1 MRDVRAATVG
11 LLPLVWQVIENN
23 YSQGFES
30 IGFNIA
36 GGKFY
41 INYAQCDEAY
51 RFEIGFGEPKY
62 TNIYVHNTPF
72 YIAATG
78 CFAVN
83 EDGERV
89 FKIRVD
95 FLETP
100 CSLVLKMVDKGEY
113 FEVRQSE
120 MPGKPFVLEKIME
133 IKNTISQTPVIG
145 GVTSLAPDDVIEY
158 QVERMFEFKYKLFEK
173 K

>member
-1 MRDVRAATVG
+1 M
-11 LLPLVWQVIENN
+11 
-23 YSQGFES
+23 
-30 IGFNIA
+30 
-36 GGKFY
+36 
-41 INYAQCDEAY
+41 
-51 RFEIGFGEPKY
+51 
-62 TNIYVHNTPF
+62 
-72 YIAATG
+72 
-78 CFAVN
+78 N

-100 CSLVLKMVDKGEY
+100 CSLVLKLVDKGGY
-113 FEVRQSE
+113 FEVHQSE